1 MNDLDQRLHHLVTTI
16 ANSSPTPPT
25 LRDIPLARRSPTG
38 RGPLVAVFTFAM
50 VVLVFGVARWM
61 LSLSDPV
68 SGEPTGPMV
77 TVRHQVI
84 EFTISAELSCDQAVG
99 AGTSTLRLETWA
111 DFGGGRF
118 RQLATYPDGSTRDR
132 IALGDPVNPDRS
144 YGKGE
149 PRLVSPRCGID
160 LLGGDPT
167 DGPDIAFYDPPVR
180 QPGSVGY
187 QELGTLLAGTHR
199 DSRDR
204 PALLY
209 RWVLNGGYGV
219 SDDGTEYPIHQE
231 TEWYVDEA
239 TGHVLE
245 TTFRQTSE
253 LRYDVTHTTVIV
265 SDEEIQVDPALFST
279 DGFELEWDAT
289 TATTVASSVT
299 TAVGAIPPESI
310 AALAELDDIES
321 RATAF
326 LDRAYLLER
335 AWESRQ
341 ITYADAQQTL
351 TVLATDVAAWSAEVA
366 SQSNIPVDMQP
377 AFAVVVVEVANLT
390 DGVGAIS
397 EGLAAPDDGTLRRDA
412 LTAFAA
418 GVVRV
423 FQAVDAARG
432 TLGASRSD
440 TDPYYSMSLEAVSVL
455 PPFRWPWFA
464 DGVSTP
470 PDALA
475 AASDL
480 VDLMTQVPAL
490 VDIKV
495 LAAERP
501 YGDPD
506 PALQI
511 RWAWLKVTDTE
522 LLRIGTQLITSDTA
536 IPQEGTIVTLPNGWS
551 DVRTKTGAII
561 TKLVIGDRLVLVDL
575 TSTQGSEV
583 LSLTADDLLAIAASI
598 IALA

>member
-1 MNDLDQRLHHLVTTI
+1 MSNLDQRLRHLVTTI
-16 ANSSPTPPT
+16 ANASPAPPT
-25 LRDIPLARRSPTG
+25 VRDIPLARRSHSW
-38 RGPLVAVFTFAM
+38 RGPLVAVATFA
-50 VVLVFGVARWM
+50 VAVLVFGIARWM
-61 LSLSDPV
+61 LSS
-68 SGEPTGPMV
+68 PTPAADSPSAAV

-84 EFTISAELSCDQAVG
+84 EFTITAELSCDQAVG

-167 DGPDIAFYDPPVR
+167 DGPDIVFYDPPVR

-209 RWVLNGGYGV
+209 RWVLDGGYGV
-219 SDDGTEYPIHQE
+219 SDDGTEYPIYQE

-253 LRYDVTHTTVIV
+253 LRYDVARTTVIV
-265 SDEEIQVDPALFST
+265 SDAEVQVDPALFST

-289 TATTVASSVT
+289 TATTVASPVT
-299 TAVGAIPPESI
+299 TAVGPIPPESTT
-310 AALAELDDIES
+310 AALTVLDDIES
-321 RATAF
+321 RATGF

-351 TVLATDVAAWSAEVA
+351 TVLATDVTAWSAEVA
-366 SQSNIPVDMQP
+366 SQSDIPVDMQP
-377 AFAVVVVEVANLT
+377 AFAVIVVEVSNLT

-397 EGLAAPDDGTLRRDA
+397 AGLAAPDDGTIRRDA
-412 LTAFAA
+412 LTGFAA

-432 TLGASRSD
+432 TLGANRSEA
-440 TDPYYSMSLEAVSVL
+440 DPYYSVSLDAVSVL
-455 PPFRWPWFA
+455 PPFRWPWFP

-475 AASDL
+475 AATDL
-480 VDLMTQVPAL
+480 VELMTQVPAL
-490 VDIKV
+490 ADLKV

-506 PALQI
+506 PALEI

-522 LLRIGTQLITSDTA
+522 LLRIGTQLITPDTV
-536 IPQEGTIVTLPNGWS
+536 IPQEGTVVTLPDGWS
-551 DVRTKTGAII
+551 DVRTKPGSII

-598 IALA
+598 IGLA